1 MGILTSF
8 LIAPSAFTPPPL
20 PQALVEIPYVTLQTA
35 LYSLV
40 TFFMIGFPMYVA
52 NFFWYFFFTWL
63 CLVFFT

>member
-1 MGILTSF
+1 M
-8 LIAPSAFTPPPL
+8 
-20 PQALVEIPYVTLQTA
+20 TLQTA

-40 TFFMIGFPMYVA
+40 TFFMIGFPVYAA

>member
-1 MGILTSF
+1 M
-8 LIAPSAFTPPPL
+8 
-20 PQALVEIPYVTLQTA
+20 TLQTA